1 MTPKQPLV
9 GIKCRLEKLF
19 HQLLESQDGN
29 TLIQEGLL
37 HHGSWDTPVA
47 ANHCVLQLVLLKQL
61 KGFEQVQQAKL

>member
-29 TLIQEGLL
+29 TLIQSSS
-37 HHGSWDTPVA
+37 SWLMGYTSISQPV
-47 ANHCVLQLVLLKQL
+47 NIMSSD
-61 KGFEQVQQAKL
+61 